1 MSHLSDLLRERPL
14 VQAPMAGGAS
24 TPDLVDAVVRAGGTG
39 FLAAGYLEPGRV
51 EEQVAQVRGRGVTAF
66 GVNVFVP
73 GPAGDP
79 AAVAAYGGELAAEA
93 HRYGVEPGGPVHD
106 DDAWDAKVDL
116 LERLGVPVVSF
127 TFGCPDGNVLRRLQ
141 EAGSAVVVTV
151 TSLDEALLATARG
164 ADGLCAQGVE
174 AGGHRAA
181 FDPERG
187 GELPTVEL
195 VSAVAAAVEVPV
207 IGAGGIMTGGDAAAV
222 LHAGAAAVQLG
233 TAFLR
238 CPESG
243 AQPAHKLALADP
255 GFTGTALTRAFTGR
269 PARGL
274 VNRFIT
280 EHPAAPHAYPE
291 LHHMTRPLR
300 AAAARAGDTGGMAL
314 WAGEGFRLAT
324 DEPAAT
330 VVRRLRREAEQA
342 GARL

>member
-24 TPDLVDAVVRAGGTG
+24 TPELVDAVVRAGGTG
-39 FLAAGYLEPGRV
+39 FLAAGYLTPGQV
-51 EEQVAQVRGRGVTAF
+51 EEQVARVRGLGATAF

-79 AAVAAYGGELAAEA
+79 AAVAAYRGELDADAQ
-93 HRYGVEPGGPVHD
+93 RYGVEPGEPVHD
-106 DDAWDAKVDL
+106 DDAWDAKIDL
-116 LERLGVPVVSF
+116 LERLGVPVVGF

-151 TSLDEALLATARG
+151 TSVDEALLAVARG
-164 ADGLCAQGVE
+164 ADGVCAQGAE

-181 FDPERG
+181 FDPARG

-195 VSAVAAAVEVPV
+195 VAAVAGAVEVPV

-222 LHAGAAAVQLG
+222 LEAGAAAVQLG
-233 TAFLR
+233 TAFLC

-255 GFTGTALTRAFTGR
+255 GFTETTLTWAFTGR

-274 VNRFIT
+274 VNRFVT
-280 EHPAAPHAYPE
+280 EHPKAPHAYPE

-314 WAGEGFRLAT
+314 WAGTGFRRAS
-324 DEPAAT
+324 DDPAAE
-330 VVRRLRREAEQA
+330 VVERLRREAARA

>member
-24 TPDLVDAVVRAGGTG
+24 TPELVAAVARAGGLG
-39 FLAAGYLEPGRV
+39 FLAAGYLAPERV
-51 EEQVAQVRGRGVTAF
+51 EEQVALVRGRGVTAF

-79 AAVAAYGGELAAEA
+79 AAVRDYRGELDAEA
-93 HRYGVEPGGPVHD
+93 ERYGTAPGAPVHD
-106 DDAWDAKVDL
+106 DDAWDAKIDL
-116 LERLGVPVVSF
+116 LERLEVPVVGF

-141 EAGSAVVVTV
+141 EAGAAVVVTV
-151 TSLDEALLATARG
+151 TSVDEALLAVARG

-181 FDPERG
+181 FDPTLG

-195 VSAVAAAVEVPV
+195 VAALAEAVEVPV
-207 IGAGGIMTGGDAAAV
+207 IGAGGIMTGGEAAAV
-222 LHAGAAAVQLG
+222 LGAGAAAVQLG

-243 AQPAHKLALADP
+243 AQPAHKLALTDP
-255 GFTGTALTRAFTGR
+255 GFTETTLTWAFTGR

-274 VNRFIT
+274 VNRFVT
-280 EHPAAPHAYPE
+280 EHPKAPYAYPE

-300 AAAARAGDTGGMAL
+300 AAAARAADTGGMAL
-314 WAGEGFRLAT
+314 WAGTGFRSAT
-324 DEPAAT
+324 DDPAAE
-330 VVRRLRREAEQA
+330 VVERLRREAAQA